1 MLVCPLCSAH
11 YEAGTRRC
19 PSDGRR
25 PLEASVIEA
34 AQGDP
39 LLGTT
44 IADRYVIVGRVGSG
58 GMGTVYRAEQQG
70 MGREVALKVLRRDLG
85 RDPDTAARFH
95 REARTLSQLKHPN
108 TVTVFDFGQTTDRL
122 LFLAMELLEGEMLST
137 RVKREGP
144 LDVIFAI
151 RAATGVLRSL
161 DEAHA
166 RGIIHRDLKPDNIF
180 LAKVHGVGEADSEV
194 VKVVDFGIAK
204 IRDGERGIDALQTQ
218 EGTVFGTPRYMSP
231 EQAQGK
237 PIDGRSDLYA
247 VGVLL
252 FHMLTGRPPFTD
264 DDAVIVMAHHI
275 KTVPPLV
282 RQLAPNRPIPESLE
296 KLVQRALAKDPAKR
310 PQTAGEFLQLLEATN
325 ADARALVE
333 GSAIVTTGAN
343 PVSSRKRIATYGIA
357 GIGAVALLVGLWT
370 FRAPQRSASAT
381 AASNAVTP
389 PQPREFATNN
399 ATSSESV
406 ARAAAAVAAQA
417 QQAAQDEGAATNVAG
432 QEPGATQTEPATAPE
447 PPSQSTGA
455 SRPIRRSNR
464 RGSSPSM
471 QTATSTR
478 RTNSNGSV
486 VQRWTD

>member
-1 MLVCPLCSAH
+1 MLVCPLCNAH

-44 IADRYVIVGRVGSG
+44 VAERYVIVGRVGSG

-70 MGREVALKVLRRDLG
+70 MGREVALKVLRKDLG

-144 LDVIFAI
+144 LDVLFAI

-180 LAKVHGVGEADSEV
+180 LAKVHGVEAQDSEV

-275 KTVPPLV
+275 KTVPPPV
-282 RQLAPNRPIPESLE
+282 REVAPNRQIPESLE
-296 KLVQRALAKDPAKR
+296 RAVQRALAKDPAKR
-310 PQTAGEFLQLLEATN
+310 PQSAAEFLRMLDAAVT
-325 ADARALVE
+325 DARALAE
-333 GSAIVTTGAN
+333 GGAIVTTGATQ
-343 PVSSRKRIATYGIA
+343 VAGKRR
-357 GIGAVALLVGLWT
+357 AVTVGLVGVGLAALLVGI
-370 FRAPQRSASAT
+370 AT
-381 AASNAVTP
+381 LRTPTRAASRQVAPVTSTP
-389 PQPREFATNN
+389 AREVATNN
-399 ATSSESV
+399 VGSSETV
-406 ARAAAAVAAQA
+406 ARAAAAVAQAQA
-417 QQAAQDEGAATNVAG
+417 PANTQDDSNAAGGAAVVDPPAQPEQQPDTVAPVANPTRVRRVVRRG
-432 QEPGATQTEPATAPE
+432 TTQSTQTAP
-447 PPSQSTGA
+447 
-455 SRPIRRSNR
+455 
-464 RGSSPSM
+464 
-471 QTATSTR
+471 STR
-478 RTNSNGSV
+478 RTNPNGSV
-486 VQRWTD
+486 VTRWND